1 MTPLGLGAGFYGLG
15 GISVGGD
22 GTGAIWTPRKL
33 GVKMIHWYRFNT
45 GITTATV
52 DDTAGF
58 VSVWADQ
65 VGSND
70 LAPSA
75 DDDASEMP
83 FLESDGTLFFQQN
96 TDSLVFQS
104 ALSLGAFA
112 IYVKHNMK
120 SGQTVSSE
128 VMMEGS
134 SDSIKLASP
143 TEARVKVSSRQ
154 DFTIN
159 EIVEGTPYVLGVERA
174 ANGDIS
180 VFKDNNAGTAADGD
194 DLNEA
199 ISTTFDITQLGDAIV
214 QSYWYEVVICDAA
227 LSATERKNL
236 YTYLSNVG

>member
-1 MTPLGLGAGFYGLG
+1 MLGLGNSITKHYGWSPRGLG
-15 GISVGGD
+15 
-22 GTGAIWTPRKL
+22 TKF
-33 GVKMIHWYRFNT
+33 IHWYKFNT
-45 GITTATV
+45 GITTKSV
-52 DDTAGF
+52 SDTPGF
-58 VSVWADQ
+58 VSAWADQ
-65 VGSND
+65 RGTNH
-70 LAPSA
+70 LAPVA

-128 VMMEGS
+128 VMLEGS

-154 DFTIN
+154 DFTID
-159 EIVEGTPYVLGVERA
+159 EIVEGTPYVIGFERA
-174 ANGDIS
+174 SNGDIS
-180 VFKDNNAGTAADGD
+180 VFKDNIAGTAADGD

-199 ISTTFDITQLGDAIV
+199 ISTTFDITQLGDAVV
-214 QSYWYEVVICDAA
+214 QSYWYEVIVCDDVLTA
-227 LSATERKNL
+227 SERKQLFN
-236 YTYLSNVG
+236 YLSNVGT

>member
-1 MTPLGLGAGFYGLG
+1 MAPLGLGSGFYKIG
-15 GISVGGD
+15 GNEAGIGG
-22 GTGAIWTPRKL
+22 GVWTPRKL
-33 GVKMIHWYRFNT
+33 GTKMIHWYKFKT
-45 GITTATV
+45 GITTT
-52 DDTAGF
+52 TISETPGF
-58 VSVWADQ
+58 VLKWEDQ

-70 LAPSA
+70 LAPAA
-75 DDDASEMP
+75 DDDAAEMP
-83 FLESDGTLFFQQN
+83 FQESDGTLFFHQN
-96 TDSLVFQS
+96 TDSLVFSS

-128 VMMEGS
+128 VMMEGAA
-134 SDSIKLASP
+134 DSFKLASP
-143 TEARVKVSSRQ
+143 TEARVKVGSRQ

-159 EIVEGTPYVLGVERA
+159 EIVEGTPYVIGFERA

-214 QSYWYEVVICDAA
+214 QSYWYEVVVCDAA
-227 LSATERKNL
+227 LTANERKNL